1 LSGLKP
7 HQNLPDDDVEE
18 TDEWLESLR
27 SVVQKHGSERARML
41 LHELMI
47 EAEYL
52 SIPINQISKTPY
64 LNTIPLNQQLAYPG
78 DLELERRIQNLILW
92 NAALIVSDA
101 NRRIDGIGGHISS
114 YASSSTLYEVG
125 FNHIFRGKE
134 MNGIGDALYVQGHC
148 SPGIYVNSGCRKR
161 EFR

>member
-1 LSGLKP
+1 MSGLKP

-52 SIPINQISKTPY
+52 SIPINQISGVVMVQREI
-64 LNTIPLNQQLAYPG
+64 N
-78 DLELERRIQNLILW
+78 
-92 NAALIVSDA
+92 
-101 NRRIDGIGGHISS
+101 
-114 YASSSTLYEVG
+114 VG
-125 FNHIFRGKE
+125 RAEG
-134 MNGIGDALYVQGHC
+134 MC
-148 SPGIYVNSGCRKR
+148 SH
-161 EFR
+161 